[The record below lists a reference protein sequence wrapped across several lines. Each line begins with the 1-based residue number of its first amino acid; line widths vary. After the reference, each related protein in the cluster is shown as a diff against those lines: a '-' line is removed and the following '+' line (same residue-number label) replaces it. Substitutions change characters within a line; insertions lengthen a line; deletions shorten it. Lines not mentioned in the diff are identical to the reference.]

1 MAKGSRKAAKITTSL
16 LNNLILTKATEEDDI
31 SLADLVDE
39 ENICV
44 NIYYLLENCPKLRKD
59 ISKVTFD
66 FENYEMTQ
74 QSGYCDLCGYHTLD
88 NGLTFLGVGAGGD
101 WEFPVFFIIYY
112 DGKNLRGYIPEN
124 GNVYNKITK
133 TAFGSEDESDIELD
147 IIKHKKK
154 ILEMFPNK
162 TEEDY
167 NTIVGHY
174 RDSEATWG
182 SADFSEYIAEWGQD
196 LNFDCKKMEDD
207 IKNRIEVKE

>member
-1 MAKGSRKAAKITTSL
+1 MARKAVKITTAS
-16 LNNLILTKATEEDDI
+16 LNNILLTKSQTEV

-39 ENICV
+39 ENIYV

-133 TAFGSEDESDIELD
+133 TAFGSENESDIELD

-154 ILEMFPNK
+154 ILEMFSNK

-174 RDSEATWG
+174 RDSEAMWG
-182 SADFSEYIAEWGQD
+182 SVDFSEYIAEWGQD